1 MVSQVTRTKHP
12 PTTISFLLVYQ
23 LPSTTPRNIA
33 PPWLISIR
41 PCLLSI
47 RTKSMGSY
55 IHGEQ
60 LNDIHEEPEAS
71 TSYAHSSPSDLSPPA
86 ALHRSIS
93 ERPCLGI
100 SAASSNLLSSHP
112 PPARQR
118 SCSHVAVDFFDPMGV
133 RRLSYSLA
141 TTPSR
146 AGTEVEEAPSLGSEE
161 TVTVGEGFDFEK
173 GLRQYLKK

>member
-1 MVSQVTRTKHP
+1 
-12 PTTISFLLVYQ
+12 
-23 LPSTTPRNIA
+23 
-33 PPWLISIR
+33 
-41 PCLLSI
+41 
-47 RTKSMGSY
+47 MGSY

-60 LNDIHEEPEAS
+60 LDDIHEEPEAS

-86 ALHRSIS
+86 ALRSLIS

-100 SAASSNLLSSHP
+100 SATSSNLLSRPHP
-112 PPARQR
+112 PHARHR

-133 RRLSYSLA
+133 RRLSHSLA

-146 AGTEVEEAPSLGSEE
+146 AGTEVEEAPSLSSEE
-161 TVTVGEGFDFEK
+161 TIIVGEGFDFEK